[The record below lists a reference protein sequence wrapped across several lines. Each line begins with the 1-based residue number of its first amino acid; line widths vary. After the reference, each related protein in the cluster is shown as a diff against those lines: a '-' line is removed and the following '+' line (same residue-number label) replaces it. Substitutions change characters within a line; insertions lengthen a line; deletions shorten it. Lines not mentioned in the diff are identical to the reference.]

1 MKMLSKLLV
10 ASLLTCVLSL
20 SVIAQSEEELL
31 KIYGEC
37 EKKSDWKCSLE
48 TADKLIKLKP
58 AEAGYV
64 AVRGRANFELNK
76 FDEADADLLRAFV
89 LAGKPNSFSQYFYGK
104 ISIARGDRKQ
114 ATSFFNAAA
123 SNPNDPNHNLYQT
136 ASDMAK
142 DPTKT
147 DQDLREKYGSLW
159 CQAVYRIDKES
170 FAKDDTTILMS
181 LIKENDLAGLKRVLP
196 CRVEMN
202 KQNKRRLTALMMA
215 AFLSDDPSFIEQ
227 LIKNGAD
234 PNFADATSNITAL
247 IMSVAAKRDRHEIV
261 RALLNAGA
269 SPAAKDKEGHDPMF
283 YAKTN
288 GLTESAKLI
297 QAALDK
303 LPKNK

>member
-1 MKMLSKLLV
+1 MKMLSKLLF
-10 ASLLTCVLSL
+10 ASFFACVLSL

-37 EKKSDWKCSLE
+37 EKRSDWKCSLE

-64 AVRGRANFELNK
+64 AVRGRAKFELNR

-89 LAGKPNSFSQYFYGK
+89 LAGKPNPFSQYFYGK

-147 DQDLREKYGSLW
+147 DQDLREKYSSIT
-159 CQAVYRIDKES
+159 CRSAYIVDKES
-170 FAKDDTTILMS
+170 FAKDDMTILMN
-181 LIKENDLAGLKRVLP
+181 LVRENDLEGLRKVLP
-196 CRVEMN
+196 C
-202 KQNKRRLTALMMA
+202 KFDFNKRTKAGATVLIFA
-215 AFLSDDPSFIEQ
+215 AVLPTDSSFVTE
-227 LIKNGAD
+227 LIKFGAD
-234 PNFADATSNITAL
+234 PNFADPASGATAL
-247 IMSVAAKRDRHEIV
+247 MLSVAQKPDKPEIV
-261 RALLNAGA
+261 RALLNSGA

-303 LPKNK
+303 LPKSK

>member
-1 MKMLSKLLV
+1 MLSKLLV
-10 ASLLTCVLSL
+10 ASFFAFVLSL
-20 SVIAQSEEELL
+20 SIIAQSEEELL

-58 AEAGYV
+58 TEAGYM

-76 FDEADADLLRAFV
+76 FDEADADLLRAFI

-123 SNPNDPNHNLYQT
+123 SNPNDPNHNLYQA
-136 ASDMAK
+136 ASDIAK

-147 DQDLREKYGSLW
+147 DQDLREKYSSVT
-159 CQAVYRIDKES
+159 CRSAYIVDRES
-170 FAKDDTTILMS
+170 FTTDDVTILMS
-181 LIKENDLAGLKRVLP
+181 LVRENDLAGFKKVLP
-196 CRVEMN
+196 C
-202 KQNKRRLTALMMA
+202 KFDLNKRTKAGATVLIFASVLPTD
-215 AFLSDDPSFIEQ
+215 SSFVTE
-227 LIKNGAD
+227 LIKFGAD
-234 PNFADATSNITAL
+234 PNFVDPASGATAL
-247 IMSVAAKRDRHEIV
+247 MLSVAQKPDKPEIV

-269 SPAAKDKEGHDPMF
+269 SPAVKDKEGYDPMF

-303 LPKNK
+303 LPKR